1 MSRVSNGY
9 DDVAGRPTATAGMP
23 LTAQSD
29 GLSLFDA
36 GGDCDV
42 ERLPRRQGDAH
53 RAAMGNRR
61 KGNRDRDGDILPAAR
76 LAASAGAPG
85 AEQFRQD
92 VRIDGTALGRRAP
105 SAEVEAEIAKVAGTA
120 SRLAP
125 KT

>member
-9 DDVAGRPTATAGMP
+9 DDVAGRPSATAGMP

-42 ERLPRRQGDAH
+42 QRLARRQGDAH

-61 KGNRDRDGDILPAAR
+61 ERNRDGDADVLPTGR
-76 LAASAGAPG
+76 LAARASAPG
-85 AEQFRQD
+85 AEQFGEY
-92 VRIDGTALGRRAP
+92 VRIDGAAL
-105 SAEVEAEIAKVAGTA
+105 
-120 SRLAP
+120 
-125 KT
+125 